1 LLQHRRDEIA
11 QAHAGKE
18 LGIKGVAIH
27 GRFVHE
33 LVIEA
38 HLASGL
44 TQDRRGARAERGELL
59 GIFAAAR
66 GGEADLM
73 KLLELA
79 GLFVEDFKGGAARAK
94 KPARRHQGVRYAGFA
109 GAARI
114 NRFDGLYIKIT
125 VRHRL

>member
-1 LLQHRRDEIA
+1 MAGSARSLDRYDRDPVFRLLQHRRDEIA
-11 QAHAGKE
+11 QAHAGEE

-38 HLASGL
+38 HLAGGL
-44 TQDRRGARAERGELL
+44 TQDRRSARAECGELL

-66 GGEADLM
+66 GGKTDRM

-79 GLFVEDFKGGAARAK
+79 GLFVEDFKGSAARAK
-94 KPARRHQGVRYAGFA
+94 KPWK
-109 GAARI
+109 
-114 NRFDGLYIKIT
+114 LWT
-125 VRHRL
+125 S